1 MLLKKCKIRLISA
14 ILCMFAATSLLNAQ
28 TSDVYFQQGLE
39 AYKSGNFGSAELLFR
54 KVIERKDSYQE
65 RGNFYL
71 AACLFRQGKYDEAI
85 FEFNR
90 FQLLSRNQELI
101 SESRFYIAES
111 YYLKKDFIK
120 AIEEYKRFI
129 SIGQKADAGMR
140 ALASER
146 IGTIYYNSGR
156 FDEALIEWKNILPS
170 LPKEKGDRIKLK
182 IAEALYQNGQYA
194 EALEYLDTIST
205 QSSAGDISFQSE
217 IALSLGIINTE
228 IGKPSIAL
236 RNFARIPEDLLSK
249 QPFSRSYYYSAK
261 AYADLSQTEDAIKSL
276 NKYLSFGQSAEM
288 YDDAVYLNGV
298 LSINRDPR
306 SALESVYSVFNKTKN
321 NSLRVK
327 TAVFLSKYYIERGRH
342 EDALPF
348 LEFVAKSKASEEKE
362 VSFFLGEAYIFSK
375 KYDKAENLF
384 LAMAEKYKYDNDADR
399 IFFMLSVVYFWKKD
413 KSGFEL
419 YNSKITEFNQFSPYK
434 KEILFYKG
442 IERFEESDYSKSEN
456 FLREYVSAANPK
468 YLSEARNYLF
478 RIYLFMNDPVKSGDI
493 IDKIISEKSIPAGFE
508 RLLTQYIVRFPSV
521 SRRSASYSDYVLK
534 NYKGSESF
542 AQIVKS
548 RADDFFKSSNF
559 RRAESEYTLFLDEM
573 GNDYDID
580 VYVGKVLSLYNQ
592 KKYQE
597 TIDFISLQKL
607 KRYDEKKTAEI
618 VRILALSYYNIKN
631 YERAYSSLSV
641 ISDKL
646 TNISDFQLIFDLA
659 LINKDIN
666 AAVRLSNNFLATPP
680 KHAEALY
687 RIALFYKGYKNDA
700 LAKEFYL
707 RLISDYPDNT
717 YSDYA
722 RIELSKYDMIGGFF
736 NIAESRLLQINNP
749 KLTEEKDL
757 YLAETLFL
765 KELPNDAVKITRS
778 YSSKRIKNENKE
790 IAVSVFQR
798 SAEFSYLSGNLND
811 LDTFSRALISL
822 KPESRN
828 EMNLFLAKL
837 NYDKNDFRNAFAYV
851 SRIDLKVNADASA
864 YYIKGMILLHFYKNI
879 SGAMAVFTE
888 MQSVFPEDD
897 YERSKAEFELARI
910 YYERNE
916 NQKALE
922 LLTRLKKS
930 ANKEISISSSKL
942 LEYYDSGK

>member
-1 MLLKKCKIRLISA
+1 MLLKKCKIRLIA
-14 ILCMFAATSLLNAQ
+14 AVFGFALAASLLNAQ
-28 TSDVYFQQGLE
+28 TSDIYFQQGLE

-54 KVIERKDSYQE
+54 KVIEKRDSYQE

-71 AACLFRQGKYDEAI
+71 AACLFRQDKYDEAI

-111 YYLKKDFIK
+111 YYLKNDFIK

-140 ALASER
+140 TLASER
-146 IGTIYYNSGR
+146 IGTIYYNRGR

-170 LPKEKGDRIKLK
+170 LPKDKADRIKLK

-205 QSSAGDISFQSE
+205 QSSAGDISFQAQ
-217 IALSLGIINTE
+217 IALALGIINTE
-228 IGKPSIAL
+228 IEKPSIAL

-249 QPFSRSYYYSAK
+249 QPYSRSYYYSAK
-261 AYADLSQTEDAIKSL
+261 AYFELSQTDEALKSL
-276 NKYLSFGQSAEM
+276 NKYFSFGESAEM
-288 YDDAVYLNGV
+288 YDDAVFLNGI

-306 SALESVYSVFNKTKN
+306 SALESIYTVFNRTKN

-342 EDALPF
+342 GDALPY
-348 LEFVAKSKASEEKE
+348 LEFVAKNKASEEKE
-362 VSFFLGEAYIFSK
+362 ISYFLGEAYIFSK
-375 KYDKAENLF
+375 KYDKAEKLF
-384 LAMAEKYKYDNDADR
+384 LSMAEKYKYDNDSDR

-413 KSGFEL
+413 KTSFES
-419 YNSKITEFNQFSPYK
+419 YHSKISEFNQFSPYK

-442 IERFEESDYSKSEN
+442 VERFEESDYVKSEN
-456 FLREYVSAANPK
+456 FLREYVSSVKPK
-468 YLSEARNYLF
+468 YLNEARNYLF
-478 RIYLFMNDPVKSGDI
+478 RLYVFMNDPVKSGDI
-493 IDKIISEKSIPAGFE
+493 LDKIIADKSIPAGFE
-508 RLLTQYIVRFPSV
+508 RLLTQYLVRFPSV
-521 SRRSASYSDYVLK
+521 SRRSAAYTDYVLK
-534 NYKGSESF
+534 NYRGSESF

-548 RADDFFKSSNF
+548 RADDFFKKGNF
-559 RRAESEYTLFLDEM
+559 KLAETEYTLFLDEM

-607 KRYDEKKTAEI
+607 KRYDEKKTTEI

-631 YERAYSSLSV
+631 YERAYSSISV

-646 TNISDFQLIFDLA
+646 TDITDYQMIFDLSLA
-659 LINKDIN
+659 TKDIN
-666 AAVRLSNNFLATPP
+666 AAVRLSNNFLETPV

-687 RIALFYKGYKNDA
+687 RIALFYENYKNEA
-700 LAKEFYL
+700 SAKEFFIK
-707 RLISDYPDNT
+707 LISDHPDNAF
-717 YSDYA
+717 SDYA
-722 RIELSKYDMIGGFF
+722 RIELSKYDMISGFF
-736 NIAESRLLQINNP
+736 NVAESRLLQISNP
-749 KLTEEKDL
+749 KLSEEKDL
-757 YLAETLFL
+757 YLSETLFL
-765 KELPNDAVKITRS
+765 KEQPYDALKLARA

-790 IAVSVFQR
+790 IAISVFQR
-798 SAEFSYLSGNLND
+798 SAEFSFMSGSLND
-811 LDTFSRALISL
+811 LDVFSRALIAL

-837 NYDKNDFRNAFAYV
+837 TYEKNDFRNAYNYI
-851 SRIDLKVNADASA
+851 SRIDLKANSDASA
-864 YYIKGMILLHFYKNI
+864 YYIKGMILLHYYKNI
-879 SGAMAVFTE
+879 QSAVAVFTE

-910 YYERNE
+910 YYDRNE
-916 NQKALE
+916 NQKAVD
-922 LLTRLKKS
+922 LLSRLKNS

-942 LEYYDSGK
+942 LEYYDSGR

>member
-1 MLLKKCKIRLISA
+1 MLLKKCKIRLITAVFGFVLSA
-14 ILCMFAATSLLNAQ
+14 SFLNAQ
-28 TSDVYFQQGLE
+28 TSDIYFQQGLE

-54 KVIERKDSYQE
+54 KVIEKRDSYQE

-111 YYLKKDFIK
+111 YYLKNDFIK

-140 ALASER
+140 TLASER
-146 IGTIYYNSGR
+146 IGTIYYNRGR

-170 LPKEKGDRIKLK
+170 LPKDKADRIKLK

-205 QSSAGDISFQSE
+205 QSSSGDVSFQAQ
-217 IALSLGIINTE
+217 IALALGIINTE
-228 IGKPSIAL
+228 IEKPSIAL
-236 RNFARIPEDLLSK
+236 RNFARIPEDLLTK
-249 QPFSRSYYYSAK
+249 QPYNRSYYYSAK
-261 AYADLSQTEDAIKSL
+261 AYSELSQTDEALKSL
-276 NKYLSFGQSAEM
+276 NKYFSFGESAEM
-288 YDDAVYLNGV
+288 HDDAVFLNGI

-306 SALESVYSVFNKTKN
+306 SALESIYSVFNRTKN

-348 LEFVAKSKASEEKE
+348 LEFVAKNKASQEKE
-362 VSFFLGEAYIFSK
+362 ISFFLGEAYIFSK
-375 KYDKAENLF
+375 KYDKAESLF
-384 LAMAEKYKYDNDADR
+384 LSMAEKYKYDNDSDR

-413 KSGFEL
+413 KTLFES
-419 YNSKITEFNQFSPYK
+419 YHSKISEFNQFSPYK

-442 IERFEESDYSKSEN
+442 VERFEESDYVKSES
-456 FLREYVSAANPK
+456 FLREYVSSTKPK
-468 YLSEARNYLF
+468 YLNEARNYLF
-478 RIYLFMNDPVKSGDI
+478 RIYVFMNDPVKSGDI
-493 IDKIISEKSIPAGFE
+493 LDRIIADKSIPAGFE

-521 SRRSASYSDYVLK
+521 PKRSSAYTDYVLK

-548 RADDFFKSSNF
+548 RADDFFKKGNF
-559 RRAESEYTLFLDEM
+559 RRAETEYTQFLDEM

-580 VYVGKVLSLYNQ
+580 VYVGKVMSLYNQ

-631 YERAYSSLSV
+631 YERAYSSISV

-646 TNISDFQLIFDLA
+646 SEITDFQMIFDLS
-659 LINKDIN
+659 LTTKDIN
-666 AAVRLSNNFLATPP
+666 AAVRLSNNFLETPA

-687 RIALFYKGYKNDA
+687 RIALFYQSYKNETS
-700 LAKEFYL
+700 AKEFFIK
-707 RLISDYPDNT
+707 LISDHPENT
-717 YSDYA
+717 FSDYA
-722 RIELSKYDMIGGFF
+722 RIELSKYDMISGFF
-736 NIAESRLLQINNP
+736 NVAESRLLQITDA
-749 KLTEEKDL
+749 KLSEEKDL

-765 KELPNDAVKITRS
+765 KEQANDAIKIARA
-778 YSSKRIKNENKE
+778 YSSRRIKNENKE

-798 SAEFSYLSGNLND
+798 SAEFSFISGNLND
-811 LDTFSRALISL
+811 LDVFSRALIAL

-837 NYDKNDFRNAFAYV
+837 TYEKNDFRNSYNFI
-851 SRIDLKVNADASA
+851 SRIDLKKNPDASA

-879 SGAMAVFTE
+879 TAATAVFTE
-888 MQSVFPEDD
+888 MQTVFPEDD

-910 YYERNE
+910 YYDRNE
-916 NQKALE
+916 NQKAVD
-922 LLTRLKKS
+922 LLSRLKNS

-942 LEYYDSGK
+942 MEYYDSGR